1 MHPFAEDTSSLTISQ
16 IEDKINE
23 LSKKYFQTHNPDL
36 QMQISMLLDYYREEL
51 QIKIAKERLAQQQ
64 QNGEDGLD
72 NLINIS

>member
-1 MHPFAEDTSSLTISQ
+1 MHPFAEDTSSLTIAQ

-23 LSKKYFQTHNPDL
+23 LSKKYFQTYNSDL

-51 QIKIAKERLAQQQ
+51 QMKIAKERLAQQQ
-64 QNGEDGLD
+64 DGDDELD